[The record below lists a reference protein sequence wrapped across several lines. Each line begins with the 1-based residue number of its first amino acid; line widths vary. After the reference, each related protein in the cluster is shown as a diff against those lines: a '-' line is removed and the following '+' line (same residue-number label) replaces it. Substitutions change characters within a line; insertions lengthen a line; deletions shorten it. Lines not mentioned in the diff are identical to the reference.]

1 MDPVEPFGLLPPRLA
16 PPRQPRYPGPSTPA
30 GPSASALQ

>member
-1 MDPVEPFGLLPPRLA
+1 MDPVEPFGLLPPRRA
-16 PPRQPRYPGPSTPA
+16 PPPQPRYPGPSTPA